1 MSHAV
6 IQMPVA
12 GCLTCFLV
20 PKPFVGHA
28 GLIQENALR
37 CLAALG
43 IPTLVMGNELGVA
56 EAAAACGA
64 RHLPEVSCNENG
76 TPRVDAAFD
85 LARQSSETS
94 HLCYLNADILLP
106 RTFSDLVELVLNMEP
121 RALLT
126 GRRWNL
132 DVGERLVF
140 DKDCWASLE
149 ERCGRDGRCPGPAA
163 MDYFVYPRDAFRT
176 MPPFAIGRPGWD
188 NWMIYQAKQE
198 GRSVVDLSPMV
209 AVVHQNHDFNHLP
222 GGEANYR
229 NGAES
234 LANRHMAGGYFHLL
248 NLEDATHV
256 AVEGRVKRRWWR
268 LSGHLATRWA
278 LGLTTRMPWLR
289 ERLRTLK
296 RHLQRKVR

>member
-1 MSHAV
+1 MSHAEN
-6 IQMPVA
+6 QMPTSPHF
-12 GCLTCFLV
+12 TCFLV

-28 GLIQENALR
+28 GLIQENSLR
-37 CLAALG
+37 CLAALR
-43 IPTLVMGNELGVA
+43 IPTLVMGDEPGA
-56 EAAAACGA
+56 AQAAAAYGA
-64 RHLPEVSCNENG
+64 RHLPEILCNENG

-85 LARQSSETS
+85 LARRSAETS

-106 RTFSDLVELVLNMEP
+106 RAFSGRVNGVLNEAP

-132 DVGERLVF
+132 DVGELLAF
-140 DKDCWASLE
+140 DEAGWTALE
-149 ERCGRDGRCPGPAA
+149 DRCRREARCPGPAA
-163 MDYFVYPRDAFRT
+163 MDYFIFPRDAFLT

-188 NWMIYQAKQE
+188 NWMVYQAKQE
-198 GRSVVDLSPMV
+198 GRPVVDLSPMV
-209 AVVHQNHDFNHLP
+209 AVVHQNHDFNHLS
-222 GGEANYR
+222 GGEAAYR

-248 NLEDATHV
+248 NLEDATHI
-256 AVEGRVKRRWWR
+256 AMEGRVKRRWWR

-289 ERLRTLK
+289 ERLRALK
-296 RHLQRKVR
+296 RRLQGKAR